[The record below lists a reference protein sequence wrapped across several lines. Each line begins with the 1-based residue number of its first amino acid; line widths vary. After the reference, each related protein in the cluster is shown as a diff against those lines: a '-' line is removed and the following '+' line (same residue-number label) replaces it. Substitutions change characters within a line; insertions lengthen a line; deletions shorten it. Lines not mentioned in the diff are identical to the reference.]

1 MPATI
6 DIGIMQAFLRQLRLR
21 MERLDLVPRS
31 QFARVTCYL
40 VIVDFVFFALERLFS
55 LLHSSFGSK
64 LAGWIWFLSA
74 VVAIMLCVL
83 AVRWLKTRLLWR
95 LRNRLIVTYV
105 FIGAIPVV
113 LLIAMGFI
121 SLYLFAGQF
130 ANFVVTSELNL
141 RLQSLQQGNAAIA
154 YGAAMRMENGQSP
167 ADMLRGMQERNSFG
181 TNRII
186 CIWNNDALVAPC
198 VGSKLSMP
206 FSRRSGDK
214 LQNGLLVQDHGQ
226 LYLRAITTMQA
237 HHATLTVIS
246 SELLGH
252 DLLEQIAA
260 GLGEITLYSRKIR
273 PQQLRKGEQEEL
285 QATPDDNA
293 EYNLHAVYSV
303 GLLPEPTNILDR
315 EIKFGTPLFVMDWA
329 TGQRGEISSALRVR
343 TRPSLLYG
351 RLFGAMGQFAQGIEY
366 LLFFLLFI
374 FTLIVALALVVGG
387 RLTRSM
393 TYAVAQLYDATG
405 RVNRGDLSHRIPV
418 KSNDQLA
425 ELAQS
430 FNSMT
435 ASLDHLLQEQREKQ
449 KLENELVI
457 AQEVQAQLFPR
468 ASSELESLEVHG
480 FCRPARTV
488 SGDYY
493 DFLTVNS
500 ETLILAVGDVSG
512 KGISA
517 ALLMATIH
525 SAVRA
530 YSLEGIPLV
539 REMMAVGSSS
549 NSEIIMASRAQ
560 GAEVSPGKLLAL
572 LNHQLYQSTPQ
583 EKYAT
588 MFLGFYDGLK
598 RQLTYSNAGH
608 LPPIL
613 LRSDGS
619 TRRLDCGG
627 TVVGMFDDCTYP
639 EASVELYDGEIFLAY
654 SDGVTEPENDYGEFG
669 EQRLIELVWAN
680 RHLSLARITEIVTAA
695 VDDWIGDNE
704 QPDDITLVLA
714 RAR

>member
-1 MPATI
+1 MRE
-6 DIGIMQAFLRQLRLR
+6 FLRQLRLKL
-21 MERLDLVPRS
+21 ERLDLLPKS
-31 QFARVTCYL
+31 QFAHVTCYL
-40 VIVDFVFFALERLFS
+40 LILDLALLLLKNLFS
-55 LLHSSFGSK
+55 ALSVFSGQLT
-64 LAGWIWFLSA
+64 LWIWVLSFA
-74 VVAIMLCVL
+74 AIILLCVL
-83 AVRWLKTRLLWR
+83 AFRWLKARMLWR

-113 LLIAMGFI
+113 LLIVMGFI

-141 RLQSLQQGNAAIA
+141 RLQSLQQANAAIA
-154 YGAAMRMENGQSP
+154 YGAAMRVENGQSP
-167 ADMLRGMQERNSFG
+167 ADLLRGLPERNVG
-181 TNRII
+181 PIRTICMWNREE
-186 CIWNNDALVAPC
+186 LVGPC
-198 VGSKLSMP
+198 YGSKLSTP
-206 FSRRSGDK
+206 FALRSGEK
-214 LQNGLLVQDHGQ
+214 FQNGSIVQDHGE
-226 LYLRAITTMQA
+226 LFLRTVNTVHTRTT
-237 HHATLTVIS
+237 TLTVIS
-246 SELLGH
+246 SEAIDH
-252 DLLEQIAA
+252 SLLEQIAK
-260 GLGEITLYSRKIR
+260 GLGEITLYSRRIR
-273 PQQLRKGEQEEL
+273 PRDLQKTDAEKL
-285 QATPDDNA
+285 QAGAQDDS
-293 EYNLHAVYSV
+293 EYNLHAVFSV
-303 GLLPEPTNILDR
+303 GELPDPTNILDR
-315 EIKFGTPLFVMDWA
+315 EIKFATPLFVTDWM
-329 TGQRGEISSALRVR
+329 TGEKGEISSALRVR

-351 RLFGAMGQFAQGIEY
+351 RLFGSMGQFAQGIEY
-366 LLFFLLFI
+366 ALFLSFFV
-374 FTLIVALALVVGG
+374 FTLIVGLALVVGG
-387 RLTRSM
+387 RLTRSI

-418 KSNDQLA
+418 KSSDQLA
-425 ELAQS
+425 ELAKS

-468 ASSELESLEVHG
+468 ESSQMASLEVHG

-493 DFLTVNS
+493 DFLTLNS
-500 ETLILAVGDVSG
+500 QMLILAIGDVSG

-539 REMMAVGSSS
+539 REMTAAGTSSGSGTATSL
-549 NSEIIMASRAQ
+549 RP
-560 GAEVSPGKLLAL
+560 GAEVSPGTLLAL
-572 LNHQLYQSTPQ
+572 LNHQLYMSTPQ

-588 MFLGFYDGLK
+588 MFLGFYDGSK
-598 RQLTYSNAGH
+598 RRLTYSNGGH

-627 TVVGMFDDCTYP
+627 TVVGLFDDCYYP
-639 EASVELYDGEIFLAY
+639 ETSVDLHDGEIFLAY
-654 SDGVTEPENDYGEFG
+654 SDGVTEPENEFGEFG
-669 EQRLIELVWAN
+669 EQRLIELVWEN
-680 RHLSLARITEIVTAA
+680 RHLPLARITEIVTAA
-695 VDDWIGDNE
+695 VDDWIGENE

>member
-1 MPATI
+1 MRK
-6 DIGIMQAFLRQLRLR
+6 FWRQLRLR
-21 MERLDLVPRS
+21 LEVLGLLPRS
-31 QFARVTCYL
+31 RFAHITCYL
-40 VIVDFVFFALERLFS
+40 LILDLALFLLKNLFS
-55 LLHSSFGSK
+55 ALNIFSGLLT
-64 LAGWIWFLSA
+64 LWIWVLSFA
-74 VVAIMLCVL
+74 AIVLLCVL
-83 AVRWLKTRLLWR
+83 AFRWLKARMLWR

-105 FIGAIPVV
+105 FIGAIPVA

-141 RLQSLQQGNAAIA
+141 RLQSLQQANAAIA
-154 YGAAMRMENGQSP
+154 YGAAMRMESGQSP
-167 ADMLRGMQERNSFG
+167 ADLLRGLPERNVG
-181 TNRII
+181 PIRTI
-186 CIWNNDALVAPC
+186 CMWEREEPVGPC
-198 VGSKLSMP
+198 YGSKLSTP
-206 FSRRSGDK
+206 FALRSGEK
-214 LQNGLLVQDHGQ
+214 FQNGSIVQDHGE
-226 LYLRAITTMQA
+226 LFLRTVNTV
-237 HHATLTVIS
+237 HTRNSTLTVIS
-246 SELLGH
+246 SEAIDH
-252 DLLEQIAA
+252 SLLEQIAK
-260 GLGEITLYSRKIR
+260 GLGEITLYSRRIR
-273 PQQLRKGEQEEL
+273 PRDLQKTNAEKL
-285 QATPDDNA
+285 QARAQDDS
-293 EYNLHAVYSV
+293 EYSMHTVFSV
-303 GLLPEPTNILDR
+303 GELPDPTNILDR
-315 EIKFGTPLFVMDWA
+315 EIKFATPLFVLDWA
-329 TGQRGEISSALRVR
+329 TGERGEISSALRVR

-351 RLFGAMGQFAQGIEY
+351 RLFGSMGQFAQGIEY
-366 LLFFLLFI
+366 VLFLSFFV

-387 RLTRSM
+387 RLTRSI

-418 KSNDQLA
+418 KSSDQLS
-425 ELAQS
+425 ELAKS

-468 ASSELESLEVHG
+468 ESSQMASLEVHG

-493 DFLTVNS
+493 DFLTLNP

-539 REMMAVGSSS
+539 REMS
-549 NSEIIMASRAQ
+549 MASGPYSSGTTTSLRP
-560 GAEVSPGKLLAL
+560 GAEASPGTLLGL
-572 LNHQLYQSTPQ
+572 LNHQLYMSTPQ

-588 MFLGFYDGLK
+588 MFLGFYDGSK
-598 RQLTYSNAGH
+598 RRLTYSNGGH

-627 TVVGMFDDCTYP
+627 TVVGLFDDCYYP
-639 EASVELYDGEIFLAY
+639 ETSVELCDGEIFLAY
-654 SDGVTEPENDYGEFG
+654 SDGVTEPENEFGEFG
-669 EQRLIELVWAN
+669 EQRLIELVWEN
-680 RHLSLARITEIVTAA
+680 RHLPLARITEIVTAA
-695 VDDWIGDNE
+695 VDDWIGENE

>member
-598 RQLTYSNAGH
+598 RQLT
-608 LPPIL
+608 
-613 LRSDGS
+613 
-619 TRRLDCGG
+619 
-627 TVVGMFDDCTYP
+627 
-639 EASVELYDGEIFLAY
+639 
-654 SDGVTEPENDYGEFG
+654 
-669 EQRLIELVWAN
+669 
-680 RHLSLARITEIVTAA
+680 
-695 VDDWIGDNE
+695 
-704 QPDDITLVLA
+704 
-714 RAR
+714 

>member
-1 MPATI
+1 
-6 DIGIMQAFLRQLRLR
+6 MQAFLRQLRLR